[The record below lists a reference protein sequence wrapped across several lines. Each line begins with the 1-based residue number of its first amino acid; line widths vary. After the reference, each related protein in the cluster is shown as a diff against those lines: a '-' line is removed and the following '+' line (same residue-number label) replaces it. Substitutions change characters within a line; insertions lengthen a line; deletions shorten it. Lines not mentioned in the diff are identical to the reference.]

1 MILSKNEID
10 ELMKLDPP
18 LVEDMI
24 DPDTQIQ
31 VNGCELTVDRIFAF
45 AGTGSGSGA
54 GVGTDASIGTGAGA
68 IAFENSER
76 VLSECT
82 ELTFDDDGWIDLPA
96 GSYKIV
102 SREIVHIPKDAIAI
116 ARPRSSL
123 LRCAVSVETAVWDAG
138 YEGKSECLLIV
149 FNGAGFRLK
158 RGARVVQL
166 LFMGLASGT
175 EGYDGVY
182 QGYLG

>member
-1 MILSKNEID
+1 MILSKNEIA

-45 AGTGSGSGA
+45 AGAGS
-54 GVGTDASIGTGAGA
+54 GAGA
-68 IAFENSER
+68 IAFDNGER
-76 VLSECT
+76 MLSECT
-82 ELTFDDDGWIDLPA
+82 ELTFDDGGWIDLPA

-149 FNGAGFRLK
+149 FNAAGFRLK

-166 LFMGLASGT
+166 LFMGLASET

-182 QGYLG
+182 QGYRLTPDMTKYP

>member
-1 MILSKNEID
+1 MILSKNEIN

-24 DPDTQIQ
+24 DHSTQIQ

-45 AGTGSGSGA
+45 S
-54 GVGTDASIGTGAGA
+54 GAGA

-82 ELTFDDDGWIDLPA
+82 ELAFDDDGWIDLSA

-149 FNGAGFRLK
+149 FNEAGFRLK

-166 LFMGLASGT
+166 LFMGLASKT
-175 EGYDGVY
+175 EGYDGRY
-182 QGYLG
+182 QGYLI

>member
-31 VNGCELTVDRIFAF
+31 VNGCELTVDRIFSF
-45 AGTGSGSGA
+45 AGA
-54 GVGTDASIGTGAGA
+54 GTNTGAGA

-82 ELTFDDDGWIDLPA
+82 ELAFDDDGWIDLPA

-149 FNGAGFRLK
+149 FNEAGFRLK
-158 RGARVVQL
+158 HGARVVQL
-166 LFMGLASGT
+166 LFMGLASET
-175 EGYDGVY
+175 EGYAGVY
-182 QGYLG
+182 QGYMAHSRHD

>member
-1 MILSKNEID
+1 MILSKNEIN

-45 AGTGSGSGA
+45 ATAGSSSGA
-54 GVGTDASIGTGAGA
+54 GTSTGAGA
-68 IAFENSER
+68 IAFKNSER
-76 VLSECT
+76 VLAECT
-82 ELTFDDDGWIDLPA
+82 ELAFDDDGWIELPA

-123 LRCAVSVETAVWDAG
+123 LRSAVSVETAVWDAG

-149 FNGAGFRLK
+149 FNEAGFRLK

-182 QGYLG
+182 QGYMAHSRHD

>member
-1 MILSKNEID
+1 MILSKNEIN

-45 AGTGSGSGA
+45 AGAGSGSGA
-54 GVGTDASIGTGAGA
+54 GTSTGAGA

-82 ELTFDDDGWIDLPA
+82 ELTFDGDGWIYLPA

-123 LRCAVSVETAVWDAG
+123 LRSAVSVETAVWDAG

-149 FNGAGFRLK
+149 FNEAGFKLK

-175 EGYDGVY
+175 EGYAGVY
-182 QGYLG
+182 QGYLIS

>member
-24 DPDTQIQ
+24 DPDIQIQ

-45 AGTGSGSGA
+45 AGAGSGSGA
-54 GVGTDASIGTGAGA
+54 GASTGTGA

-76 VLSECT
+76 VLAECT
-82 ELTFDDDGWIDLPA
+82 ELTFGDDGWIDLPA

-123 LRCAVSVETAVWDAG
+123 LRSAVSVETAVWDAG

-149 FNGAGFRLK
+149 FNEAGFRLK
-158 RGARVVQL
+158 RGARVLQL
-166 LFMGLASGT
+166 LFMGLASET
-175 EGYDGVY
+175 EGYAGVY
-182 QGYLG
+182 QGYLTQAPT

>member
-1 MILSKNEID
+1 MILSKNEIN

-45 AGTGSGSGA
+45 AGT
-54 GVGTDASIGTGAGA
+54 GA

-123 LRCAVSVETAVWDAG
+123 LRCAMSVETAVWDAG

-149 FNGAGFRLK
+149 FNEAGFRLK

-175 EGYDGVY
+175 EGYAGVY
-182 QGYLG
+182 QGYMTYSRHD

>member
-24 DPDTQIQ
+24 DLDTQIQ

-45 AGTGSGSGA
+45 AGADT
-54 GVGTDASIGTGAGA
+54 GTGIGA
-68 IAFENSER
+68 IAFGNSER

-82 ELTFDDDGWIDLPA
+82 ELAFDDDDWIDLPA

-102 SREIVHIPKDAIAI
+102 SREIVHIPKDTIAI

-149 FNGAGFRLK
+149 FNEAGFRLK

-166 LFMGLASGT
+166 LFMGLASET
-175 EGYDGVY
+175 EGYAGVY